1 MIFSSSITNLSCFGS
16 NDGLIVY
23 DYIEFNAPYTTYF
36 NGQQVLMDSVPNLA
50 AGIYTSILEDAN
62 GCQKIL
68 VDTIS
73 QPNLITY
80 TSSVFVPS
88 CSEENLLQNSLISN
102 GQILLDISGGSGFY
116 NVSSS
121 DTNQIEEGFSLS
133 INNLSSG
140 NYDFEI
146 VDSEGCSI
154 TFNETVGSPTPIN
167 AYANITDIVV
177 YGNSTGAIDVSIT
190 GGELPYQTSWSSP
203 NFVAN
208 SEDISNL
215 NAGLYTLTVVDDK
228 GCYEIF
234 EYPVN
239 QGNCNI
245 IINPDTIYPTC
256 FNDNAQIPFE
266 LFGGLAPYTCYM
278 QGDLDGDDSTDFVLP
293 NTTVNSTLSNYLT
306 VPPGNTYNLVVE
318 DSAGCLL
325 TYNFDVPEKDS
336 IVVSP
341 QIIDVSCYGLSDGKI
356 NIDPENDIS
365 GGTAPYSIE
374 WLGLDLNPVNPYAL
388 ASGEYVVTIQ
398 DTLGCQKVE
407 YYTVEE
413 PDQISLVEAII
424 ISPIVKRN
432 KWFCL

>member
-1 MIFSSSITNLSCFGS
+1 MLPPYNFTWQNDNGDEYNEANPDSLSPSMYNLEVSDANGCSQFLTSLMISEPDKVQLDTFSSDFTQPSCFNSQDGSININGSGGVPTYSYQLEHLNSGTLYFSNSINTLGSGDYNLIINDANGCEFDTSFTFDNPADLIFSSSITNLSCFGS

-23 DYIEFNAPYTTYF
+23 DYIEFNALYTTYF

-80 TSSVFVPS
+80 TSNVFVPS

-102 GQILLDISGGSGFY
+102 GQILLDISGGSGYY
-116 NVSSS
+116 NVVSSS

-190 GGELPYQTSWSSP
+190 GGEFPYQTSWSSP

-228 GCYEIF
+228 G
-234 EYPVN
+234 
-239 QGNCNI
+239 
-245 IINPDTIYPTC
+245 
-256 FNDNAQIPFE
+256 
-266 LFGGLAPYTCYM
+266 
-278 QGDLDGDDSTDFVLP
+278 
-293 NTTVNSTLSNYLT
+293 
-306 VPPGNTYNLVVE
+306 
-318 DSAGCLL
+318 LL
-325 TYNFDVPEKDS
+325 
-336 IVVSP
+336 
-341 QIIDVSCYGLSDGKI
+341 
-356 NIDPENDIS
+356 
-365 GGTAPYSIE
+365 
-374 WLGLDLNPVNPYAL
+374 
-388 ASGEYVVTIQ
+388 
-398 DTLGCQKVE
+398 
-407 YYTVEE
+407 
-413 PDQISLVEAII
+413 
-424 ISPIVKRN
+424 
-432 KWFCL
+432 